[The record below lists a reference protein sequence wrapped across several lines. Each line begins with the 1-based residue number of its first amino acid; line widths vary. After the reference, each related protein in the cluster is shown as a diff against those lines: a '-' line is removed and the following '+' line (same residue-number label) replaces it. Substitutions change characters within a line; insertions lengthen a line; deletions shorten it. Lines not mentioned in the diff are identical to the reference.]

1 MASAKSR
8 STGQGRESDMM
19 EAPEALHDP
28 PSRRYVAL
36 LRAVN
41 VGGTGALPMA
51 ALRAMGEACGFA
63 KVQTWIASGNLLF
76 ESGGAEEE
84 VKALLE
90 ARLAEHAGKPVEL
103 FVRTGEELAAIV
115 AANPFPDA
123 HGSRHM
129 VFFYDVPPVPDLIDR
144 LRDWQSERAALGARE
159 LHVDYGAGI
168 RTTRLKIPDKTLRTG
183 RNMNTV
189 RKLAK
194 LLAP

>member
-1 MASAKSR
+1 MTA
-8 STGQGRESDMM
+8 Q
-19 EAPEALHDP
+19 
-28 PSRRYVAL
+28 VAL

-51 ALRAMGEACGFA
+51 ELRAIGAACGFVA
-63 KVQTWIASGNLLF
+63 VRTHIASGNLLF
-76 ESGGAEEE
+76 GSPLDEAQ

-90 ARLAEHAGKPVEL
+90 TRLTQRAVKPAQV
-103 FVRTGEELAAIV
+103 FIRSAAELAAIV

-129 VFFYDVPPVPDLIDR
+129 VFFYNAPPPADLIAQCRDQAGER
-144 LRDWQSERAALGARE
+144 LALGTRE

-168 RTTRLKIPDKTLRTG
+168 RTTRLKIPGKLNRSG

-189 RKLAK
+189 RKLAE
-194 LLAP
+194 LLTD